1 MSEHT
6 PRTGDAGGTAGDAD
20 VAGGAR
26 DTVVDLARE
35 ERADLARA
43 EKGER
48 APTVTVVVPAFNEA
62 EAIGDVIADVRS
74 TLGHDTDVVV
84 VDDGSGDGTAFVA
97 RRAGA
102 RVVEIPENAGNGAA
116 VKAGIRA
123 ATGEFVALMDGDG
136 QHRAEDLRRLLDH
149 AGPYDMVVGARDAL
163 GQASI
168 GRRAANAVFNGV
180 ASYMTDRRID
190 DLTSGFRVVRRRVAE
205 EFLPLLPNTF
215 SYPTT
220 ITLASM
226 RAGYSVKYV
235 PIEARRRVGTSK
247 IEPVRDGTN
256 FLLIMFK
263 VVTLFSPL
271 KVFLPLALVP
281 ALATLLAVALSVVGW
296 SDLWTLGAVTGSSAL
311 TVLGLGLVSEQITAM
326 RVERISL
333 AAEEQLARVR
343 GVEEV
348 AA

>member
-1 MSEHT
+1 MSDRDLYAENQVIDLRGED
-6 PRTGDAGGTAGDAD
+6 RTGRGETQAPGDIRRPEAD
-20 VAGGAR
+20 PAHPWL
-26 DTVVDLARE
+26 TVVI
-35 ERADLARA
+35 
-43 EKGER
+43 
-48 APTVTVVVPAFNEA
+48 PAFNEA
-62 EAIGDVIADVRS
+62 RAIGEVVADVRS
-74 TLGHDTDVVV
+74 TLGPDTDVVV

-102 RVVEIPENAGNGAA
+102 RVVEMPENAGNGAA

-123 ATGEFVALMDGDG
+123 ARGEFVALMDGDG
-136 QHRAEDLRRLLDH
+136 QHRARDLQHLLDH
-149 AGPYDMVVGARDAL
+149 AGPYDMVVGARDAS
-163 GQASI
+163 GQASR
-168 GRRAANAVFNGV
+168 GRRIANAVFNGL
-180 ASYMTDRRID
+180 ASYMTGRRVE

-220 ITLASM
+220 ITLAAM

-235 PIEARRRVGTSK
+235 PIEARRRVGRSK
-247 IEPVRDGTN
+247 IRPLRDGTN

-281 ALATLLAVALSVVGW
+281 GVAALATFAASAAGW
-296 SDLWTLGAVTGSSAL
+296 IDLWAVSAVLGSGAV

-326 RVERISL
+326 RVERINL

-343 GVEEV
+343 GTEV